1 MRAEQNVPERR
12 TQAQTA
18 GDGGTERGWA
28 RLLQFPPPRRAVLAG
43 MLVLVL
49 VASVGAGKQNAA
61 PELVDAVYREPK
73 SAPYREP
80 KSAPLAHRAAP
91 PAAVGSIDLTLLT
104 RRKPSPANRD
114 LFAKRSFYVPP
125 PAPPPP
131 PEPVAAAPPP
141 PPPVPPPTAP
151 PLPFTYMGKMTD
163 DPTRPLY
170 FLVKNGTLYHVKV
183 GDVIEG
189 TYRIDS
195 VAGVSLRIIYLPL
208 DMPQLL
214 RMGDS

>member
-1 MRAEQNVPERR
+1 MRAEQDVPERR
-12 TQAQTA
+12 TQAQAA
-18 GDGGTERGWA
+18 GDGRTERGWA
-28 RLLQFPPPRRAVLAG
+28 RMLQFPPPRRAVLAG
-43 MLVLVL
+43 MVVLVL
-49 VASVGAGKQNAA
+49 VASAGAGKQTAA

-73 SAPYREP
+73 SAP
-80 KSAPLAHRAAP
+80 LVHRAAP
-91 PAAVGSIDLTLLT
+91 PATSEGIDLSLLA
-104 RRKPSPANRD
+104 RRKPAPANRD

-131 PEPVAAAPPP
+131 PEPVAVAPPP
-141 PPPVPPPTAP
+141 PPPAPPPTAP

-163 DPTRPLY
+163 DPTAPLY

-195 VAGVSLRIIYLPL
+195 VAGASLRIIYLPL

-214 RMGDS
+214 SMGDS